1 MTPEELKALQD
12 KLQKSIQE
20 GVAALEKQVGDERTK
35 AQQEID
41 GLKTQLKEVS
51 EKLAKLEAAPATKP
65 AGQKAPGIMR
75 AQMYKGYKVNKQGEI
90 FRKQASRFQT
100 LKDDESVDE
109 FSKFMI
115 DFVKAV
121 KFNDPAARADLQK
134 FYEEYGQKTT
144 MVAGT
149 DANGGYLVPDEF
161 AMDIVDLGRD
171 RTFALNNCR
180 IIPMSSDKIL
190 LPRELTLASV
200 NWIAE
205 SSQMTQGEPTLANVQ
220 LDAKNLTGFAIITNQ
235 LLSDSAV
242 DIVSML
248 SEMFGY
254 GTALELDNQVLA
266 GTGNPCSG
274 VLTAAAGFSVV
285 MSTGLT
291 NFSSVT
297 FDNFVDLID
306 KIPEGLDRN
315 MKIIFNKSIKAAVR
329 KLKDSNNRYLLNE
342 PGDGTPPNIWEVPY
356 ITSSKGT
363 KTTTASTSFAVCG
376 NFDYFFIGRRA
387 GGMTLDVDP
396 YGLFDYNQ
404 TRFRMVTR
412 WAPKIAQ
419 ANAFARLIT
428 AA

>member
-1 MTPEELKALQD
+1 MTPEELKAMQE
-12 KLQKSIQE
+12 KLQKSIQD
-20 GVAALEKQVGDERTK
+20 GVAALEKQVGEERTK
-35 AQQEID
+35 AQAEIE

-51 EKLAKLEAAPATKP
+51 EKLAKLEAAPAPKV
-65 AGQKAPGIMR
+65 QKAPGILR
-75 AQMYKGYKVNKQGEI
+75 AQTYKGYKVNKQGEI
-90 FRKQASRFQT
+90 FRKNAARFGT

-115 DFVKAV
+115 DLVKAV
-121 KFNDPAARADLQK
+121 KFNDPAARVDLQK
-134 FYEEYGQKTT
+134 FYQEYSEKTT
-144 MVAGT
+144 MVGGT
-149 DANGGYLVPDEF
+149 DANGGHFIPDEF

-180 IIPMSSDKIL
+180 IIPMSSDKML
-190 LPRELTLASV
+190 LPKELTLASV
-200 NWIAE
+200 NWKAE
-205 SSQMTQGEPTLANVQ
+205 SAQMTAGEPTLANVQ
-220 LDAKNLTGFAIITNQ
+220 LDAKNLTGFAIVTNQ
-235 LLSDSAV
+235 LLSDAAV
-242 DIVSML
+242 DIVSIL

-254 GTALELDNQVLA
+254 GTALELDNQVLN
-266 GTGNPCSG
+266 GTGDPCSG
-274 VLTAAAGFSVV
+274 VLTAAAGFSVI

-315 MKIIFNKSIKAAVR
+315 MKIIFNKSIKAAIR
-329 KLKDSNNRYLLNE
+329 KVKDSQNRYLLSE
-342 PGDGTPPNIWEVPY
+342 VGAATPPNIWEVPY
-356 ITSSKGT
+356 IASSKGP
-363 KTTTASTSFAVCG
+363 KTTSASTVFAVCG